1 MNQNS
6 VVSIK
11 SNKLLDI
18 SLDSGDEVSAGVKQI
33 VSQFSLDRSINAS
46 SNPITIAEYTFIR
59 AAIVFLL
66 SSSDEDL
73 NKKLNW
79 GKTIL
84 RSVSWNDYRL
94 CFKHTNIDFLS
105 WLSFHNKRDCIYF
118 VIVRFDIKLLY
129 WLYSRSDQSKVLG
142 KEQGCTG
149 YLYRT
154 DERPCLWF

>member
-84 RSVSWNDYRL
+84 TLMFDYITAG
-94 CFKHTNIDFLS
+94 CFPGMYFKNI
-105 WLSFHNKRDCIYF
+105 
-118 VIVRFDIKLLY
+118 
-129 WLYSRSDQSKVLG
+129 
-142 KEQGCTG
+142 KEI
-149 YLYRT
+149 
-154 DERPCLWF
+154 F